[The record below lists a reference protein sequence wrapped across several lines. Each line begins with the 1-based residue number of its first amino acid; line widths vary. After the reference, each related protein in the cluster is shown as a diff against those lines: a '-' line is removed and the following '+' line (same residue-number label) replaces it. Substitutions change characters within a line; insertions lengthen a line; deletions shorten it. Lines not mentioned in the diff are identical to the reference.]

1 MKTIKAI
8 KKIKKEEEYQN
19 KFRKL
24 KIQSKIRE
32 CRIYSEFKTVAAARL
47 LNNLSIPT
55 KIKTERKTNRISSD
69 LQTNLLYAKR
79 KESFLSNDQ
88 ITADYS
94 SLMMFYFSQI
104 IYFTQAYVSNFCKV
118 NKKKM

>member
-55 KIKTERKTNRISSD
+55 KIKTGRRTNQILSD
-69 LQTNLLYAKR
+69 PQTNLLYVKR

-88 ITADYS
+88 ITANFS
-94 SLMMFYFSQI
+94 SSMMFYFSQI
-104 IYFTQAYVSNFCKV
+104 VYFTQVSVSNFL
-118 NKKKM
+118 